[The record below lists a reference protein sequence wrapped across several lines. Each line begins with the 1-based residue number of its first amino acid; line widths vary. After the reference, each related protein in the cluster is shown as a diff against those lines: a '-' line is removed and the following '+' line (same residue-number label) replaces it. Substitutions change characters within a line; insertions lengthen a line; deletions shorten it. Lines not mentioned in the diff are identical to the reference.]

1 MRRSSTIIMPLL
13 LCLTG
18 CGGLLVSDQPA
29 EQTFW
34 LESPT
39 LDGIVATAD
48 LEQSIRVRLDARP
61 GLDTDRILVRRA
73 GGRFNHYEGAKWPDH
88 SAEVVESL
96 LRLTLESTGAYQR
109 VMGNRDSGTAAR
121 HVHAE
126 LRRFFAVYQ
135 ADSSPP
141 VIEVEIAGY
150 LDCDGA
156 SVPIASEAKIPA
168 SRDTLVEVVRAFQ
181 QATDQVL
188 TEIASQA
195 ITKCARTAQDHA
207 DDSA

>member
-1 MRRSSTIIMPLL
+1 MPRSSTIIPPLL

-34 LESPT
+34 LESPM
-39 LDGIVATAD
+39 LDRIVASAD

-61 GLDTDRILVRRA
+61 GLDTERILVRRA
-73 GGRFNHYEGAKWPDH
+73 GGRLNHYEGAKWPDH

-96 LRLTLESTGAYQR
+96 LRLTLESTGGYRR
-109 VMGNRDSGTAAR
+109 VIGTRDSGAAA
-121 HVHAE
+121 HSVHAE

-135 ADSSPP
+135 ADIASP

-150 LDCDGA
+150 LDCGGA
-156 SVPIASEAKIPA
+156 SAPIASEAKIPA

-181 QATDQVL
+181 QATDTVL

-195 ITKCARTAQDHA
+195 IATCARIPPDDA
-207 DDSA
+207 DD